1 MQWYIQAQIIF
12 SFWSPLPIHA
22 DQQFLLDHSSSFQI
36 SEDLETL
43 LELLHKKGFTVK
55 FQKPPKKGV
64 YGLFQTE
71 KKTLWVSPISFELGI
86 GRQTL
91 LHEATHAAQ
100 SCPYDSLT
108 PIGWQ
113 LPISPLIKREIK
125 SVLYNNYDN
134 RKYIIEKEAFT
145 LQGQK
150 NAVALL
156 FEAINQRCK

>member
-1 MQWYIQAQIIF
+1 MEWYLQAQLIF
-12 SFWSPLPIHA
+12 SFWPGLKIHA
-22 DQQFLLDHSSSFQI
+22 DQQYLLDNSSSIQI
-36 SEDLETL
+36 TEDIEPL
-43 LELLHKKGFTVK
+43 LQLLHNKGFTVK

-64 YGLFQTE
+64 YGLFQS
-71 KKTLWVSPISFELGI
+71 KNKTLWVSPISFELGI

-108 PIGWQ
+108 PIGWK
-113 LPISPLIKREIK
+113 LPINPLIKREIK
-125 SVLYNNYDN
+125 SMLYNRYDS

-145 LQGQK
+145 LQGQE

-156 FEAINQRCK
+156 IEALHLRCK

>member
-1 MQWYIQAQIIF
+1 MQWYLQAQLIF
-12 SFWSPLPIHA
+12 SFWSGLQIHA
-22 DQQFLLDHSSSFQI
+22 DQQFLLDHSSSI
-36 SEDLETL
+36 KITEDLEPL
-43 LELLHKKGFTVK
+43 LQLLREKGFTVK

-64 YGLFQTE
+64 YGLFQSE
-71 KKTLWVSPISFELGI
+71 NKTLWVSPISFELGI

-113 LPISPLIKREIK
+113 IPINPLIKREIK
-125 SVLYNNYDN
+125 SMLYNRYDS

-156 FEAINQRCK
+156 FEALNQRCK

>member
-1 MQWYIQAQIIF
+1 MQWYLLAQLIF
-12 SFWSPLPIHA
+12 SFWSPLQIHA
-22 DQQFLLDHSSSFQI
+22 DQQYLLDYNSIQI
-36 SEDLETL
+36 TEEIEPL
-43 LELLHKKGFTVK
+43 LELLREKGFIVK
-55 FQKPPKKGV
+55 FQKPPQKGI
-64 YGLFQTE
+64 YGLFQSE
-71 KKTLWVSPISFELGI
+71 NKTLWVSPLSFELGI

-125 SVLYNNYDN
+125 SLLYNRYDSK
-134 RKYIIEKEAFT
+134 KYILEKEAFT

-156 FEAINQRCK
+156 LEAINERCK